1 MRQTDGQTDGRRTV
15 TQIPRLIMQP
25 VSLVWWEL
33 NDTVTNMFPSIKAI
47 FKN

>member
-1 MRQTDGQTDGRRTV
+1 MGQTDGQTDGRRTV

-25 VSLVWWEL
+25 VSFVWWEL

>member
-15 TQIPRLIMQP
+15 AQIPLLIIQP

-33 NDTVTNMFPSIKAI
+33 NDTITNMFTSIKAI